1 LYDASSVVRLV
12 AGVCVSA
19 AGVLAVVP
27 ASLVG
32 VAVGLVAVLD
42 GVVFEVGPGFEAC
55 WLTLWV

>member
-19 AGVLAVVP
+19 VGVLVDVL

-32 VAVGLVAVLD
+32 AAVGLVAVLD
-42 GVVFEVGPGFEAC
+42 GGVLDVAPGFEAC
-55 WLTLWV
+55 WLAFWF